1 MRTDQRARGRQ
12 RPWRIRARR
21 GSGWFDVAGERV
33 GSCWCL
39 PLTKKKGLILLQ
51 GDQGKFRRVG
61 TMDVGDLAWFMA
73 SEEKEV
79 CLI

>member
-1 MRTDQRARGRQ
+1 M
-12 RPWRIRARR
+12 
-21 GSGWFDVAGERV
+21 AGERV